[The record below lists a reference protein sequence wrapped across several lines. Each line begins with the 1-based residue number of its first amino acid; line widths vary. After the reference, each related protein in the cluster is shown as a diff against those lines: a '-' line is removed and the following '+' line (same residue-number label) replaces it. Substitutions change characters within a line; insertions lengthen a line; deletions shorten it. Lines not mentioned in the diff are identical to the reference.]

1 MAKRILAVVT
11 ALVLSLS
18 MLTVF
23 ASAAGGTSWEYEFEI
38 DASAKTPTIIVT
50 WDDWTDATSYKV
62 DLYRDNGKTPYSTRT
77 VTVSRTSKNEAVFSN
92 LPAGVYDVEITI
104 SQKDYRPYTVRSR
117 DASSGGT
124 ITILGQVTSKYVDVN
139 QVSDSVARVSWEQYV
154 DSSGNVAAKDY
165 MVEYTYY
172 DKTVEKNLEG
182 YIEKAGTTGK
192 KDTFTQDIEVAWSN
206 LKSVTVSYHDA
217 KGNKKTLGSVN
228 ISTGTSSSG
237 SSSSYDDGAWFNG
250 TTLYWTPVDDAIYY
264 YVVLG
269 GTTRVTNAIYPYN
282 YTTLYTNLASV
293 INQYSNYSSL
303 TFDVYAVYSNYG
315 NDAKAIARAVYYRN
329 GTSNGTVYGYVSG
342 GALNLEW
349 SGNNYYG
356 YQISY
361 RNNSGFSDVF
371 NVNANYA
378 SIAIVSGATY
388 TVTVYALNAN
398 GRASSI
404 VGTVYVDAYGRVTYG
419 NTSSSSNKVT
429 GTTEYGSNCVLVVG
443 TSQTQITWYG
453 SAYGTYEIIYQLD
466 GSTSGS
472 RAYAYNDNSAI
483 IPVGSG
489 RSFTVLVLQNG
500 QVVASASHTAKAS
513 SSTNVSS
520 SNQNLVLT
528 EKNASTTTVTWE
540 KVDNASVYR
549 VQYFRLDSNV
559 DGEILRTSSY
569 NSADIPLGK
578 NISYQV
584 VVYAVLSSGRETRI
598 GTATHKAGD
607 AYTSTSK
614 PNSTTTTTKPTMSEY
629 VTGLK
634 ATSGN
639 KKVTLKWN
647 EAANSPTYEVYWK
660 RANASEWKKAGST
673 TKRTVNISGLS
684 NGTSYDFKIRANG
697 KDSGIV
703 TISPSSSDSVT
714 KTAPDPDGATAV
726 TSKPEITSISGGS
739 GSITVSWNPVKDATT
754 YQVWISI
761 GETDGKTTYAIS
773 THSTY
778 FANAKTSINGT
789 TATITGLPAGT
800 YKVRIKASSNGTT
813 FSSLNDCAYKSVT
826 VK

>member
-23 ASAAGGTSWEYEFEI
+23 ASAETSWGNPTLKSDTNKANTLIVTWTQHEDATGYTVELWRKGDNKAYKTASNLSKKTDEYEFKNLPAGTYQADVTAYFK
-38 DASAKTPTIIVT
+38 DAKPQTQSSGSITVYGLVETTKVKVEEKSDGIYVT
-50 WDDWTDATSYKV
+50 WEPVLNSKKEEIAEDYRVDFTYVDEDNKV
-62 DLYRDNGKTPYSTRT
+62 LDGVPAKITKVGQEEYTAKIEKIDFKDLRT
-77 VTVSRTSKNEAVFSN
+77 VTVAYHNSK
-92 LPAGVYDVEITI
+92 GVLNTI
-104 SQKDYRPYTVRSR
+104 
-117 DASSGGT
+117 
-124 ITILGQVTSKYVDVN
+124 
-139 QVSDSVARVSWEQYV
+139 
-154 DSSGNVAAKDY
+154 
-165 MVEYTYY
+165 
-172 DKTVEKNLEG
+172 
-182 YIEKAGTTGK
+182 
-192 KDTFTQDIEVAWSN
+192 
-206 LKSVTVSYHDA
+206 
-217 KGNKKTLGSVN
+217 GSVN
-228 ISTGTSSSG
+228 VSTGTSSSG
-237 SSSSYDDGAWFNG
+237 SLSGSDDGAWFNG

-264 YVVLG
+264 YVVVG

-282 YTTLYTNLASV
+282 YTTLSANLSSV

-315 NDAKAIARAVYYRN
+315 NNAEAIARAVYYRN
-329 GTSNGTVYGYVSG
+329 GTNNGTVYGYVSG

-361 RNNSGFSDVF
+361 RTSSGISDVF
-371 NVNANYA
+371 NVNLNYA
-378 SIAIVSGATY
+378 SVPIVSGATY

-429 GTTEYGSNCVLVVG
+429 GTTEYGNNCMLVVG

-453 SAYGTYEIIYQLD
+453 SAYGTYEIIYQLED
-466 GSTSGS
+466 STSGSVIPARSASIFTYQLEDSTSGS

-559 DGEILRTSSY
+559 DGLLPTTARISRSARTS
-569 NSADIPLGK
+569 A
-578 NISYQV
+578 
-584 VVYAVLSSGRETRI
+584 
-598 GTATHKAGD
+598 
-607 AYTSTSK
+607 
-614 PNSTTTTTKPTMSEY
+614 
-629 VTGLK
+629 
-634 ATSGN
+634 
-639 KKVTLKWN
+639 
-647 EAANSPTYEVYWK
+647 
-660 RANASEWKKAGST
+660 
-673 TKRTVNISGLS
+673 
-684 NGTSYDFKIRANG
+684 IR
-697 KDSGIV
+697 
-703 TISPSSSDSVT
+703 
-714 KTAPDPDGATAV
+714 
-726 TSKPEITSISGGS
+726 
-739 GSITVSWNPVKDATT
+739 
-754 YQVWISI
+754 
-761 GETDGKTTYAIS
+761 
-773 THSTY
+773 
-778 FANAKTSINGT
+778 
-789 TATITGLPAGT
+789 
-800 YKVRIKASSNGTT
+800 
-813 FSSLNDCAYKSVT
+813 
-826 VK
+826 

>member
-23 ASAAGGTSWEYEFEI
+23 ASAETSWGNPTLKSDTNKANTLIVTWTQHEDATGYTVELWRKGDNKAYKTASNLSKKTDEYEFKNLPAGTYQADVTAYFK
-38 DASAKTPTIIVT
+38 DAKPQTQSSGSITVYGLVETTKVKVEEKSDGIYVT
-50 WDDWTDATSYKV
+50 WEPVLNSKKEEIAEDYRVDFTYVDEDNKV
-62 DLYRDNGKTPYSTRT
+62 LDGVPAKITKVGQEEYTAKIEKIDFKDLRT
-77 VTVSRTSKNEAVFSN
+77 VTVAYHNSK
-92 LPAGVYDVEITI
+92 GVLNTI
-104 SQKDYRPYTVRSR
+104 
-117 DASSGGT
+117 
-124 ITILGQVTSKYVDVN
+124 
-139 QVSDSVARVSWEQYV
+139 
-154 DSSGNVAAKDY
+154 
-165 MVEYTYY
+165 
-172 DKTVEKNLEG
+172 
-182 YIEKAGTTGK
+182 
-192 KDTFTQDIEVAWSN
+192 
-206 LKSVTVSYHDA
+206 
-217 KGNKKTLGSVN
+217 GSVN
-228 ISTGTSSSG
+228 VSTGTSSSG

-282 YTTLYTNLASV
+282 YTTLSANLSSV

-315 NDAKAIARAVYYRN
+315 NNAEAIARAVYYRN

-361 RNNSGFSDVF
+361 RTSSGISDVF
-371 NVNANYA
+371 NVTLNYA
-378 SIAIVSGATY
+378 SVPIVSGATY

-404 VGTVYVDAYGRVTYG
+404 VGTVNVDAYGRVTYG
-419 NTSSSSNKVT
+419 SSSSSSNKVT
-429 GTTEYGSNCVLVVG
+429 GTTEYGNNCMLVVG

-453 SAYGTYEIIYQLD
+453 SAYGTYEIIYQLED
-466 GSTSGS
+466 STSGS

>member
-23 ASAAGGTSWEYEFEI
+23 ASAETSWGNPTLKSDTNKANTLIVTWTQHEDATGYTVELWRKGDNKAYKTASNLSKKTDEYEFKNLPAGTYQADVTAYFK
-38 DASAKTPTIIVT
+38 DAKPQTQSSGSITVYGLVETTKVKVEEKSDGIYVT
-50 WDDWTDATSYKV
+50 WEPVLNSKKEEIAEDYRVDFTYVDEDNKV
-62 DLYRDNGKTPYSTRT
+62 LDGVPAKITKVGQEEYTAKIEKIDFKDLRT
-77 VTVSRTSKNEAVFSN
+77 VTVAYHNSK
-92 LPAGVYDVEITI
+92 GVLNTI
-104 SQKDYRPYTVRSR
+104 
-117 DASSGGT
+117 
-124 ITILGQVTSKYVDVN
+124 
-139 QVSDSVARVSWEQYV
+139 
-154 DSSGNVAAKDY
+154 
-165 MVEYTYY
+165 
-172 DKTVEKNLEG
+172 
-182 YIEKAGTTGK
+182 
-192 KDTFTQDIEVAWSN
+192 
-206 LKSVTVSYHDA
+206 
-217 KGNKKTLGSVN
+217 GSVN
-228 ISTGTSSSG
+228 VSTGTSSSG

-250 TTLYWTPVDDAIYY
+250 TTLYWTPVDGAIYY

-269 GTTRVTNAIYPYN
+269 GTTRVTNAITPSN

-315 NDAKAIARAVYYRN
+315 NNAEAIARAVYYRN

-371 NVNANYA
+371 NVNLNYA
-378 SIAIVSGATY
+378 SVPIVSGATY

-429 GTTEYGSNCVLVVG
+429 GTTEYGSNCMLVVG

-453 SAYGTYEIIYQLD
+453 SAYGTYEIIYQLED
-466 GSTSGS
+466 STSGS

-639 KKVTLKWN
+639 KKVTLNWN

>member
-23 ASAAGGTSWEYEFEI
+23 ASAADQSWAGPTLTQDEDTPSTLYLSWHEY
-38 DASAKTPTIIVT
+38 V
-50 WDDWTDATSYKV
+50 DATSYKV
-62 DLYRDNGKTPYSTRT
+62 ALYKDGTLVGAEKTVSSSASNKNDDFSVTYTKLAAGKYEATVQPVVKGQVTLPVKTKTAVTIYGYVKTTNVTVEEVAAGHIEVTWKAQTNTKKEEIAEDYRVDYTYVDADKKTLDGTPAKLTATGEDEYTAHIYLPKDVNFADVRT
-77 VTVSRTSKNEAVFSN
+77 VTVAYHNSK
-92 LPAGVYDVEITI
+92 GVLNNI
-104 SQKDYRPYTVRSR
+104 
-117 DASSGGT
+117 
-124 ITILGQVTSKYVDVN
+124 
-139 QVSDSVARVSWEQYV
+139 
-154 DSSGNVAAKDY
+154 
-165 MVEYTYY
+165 
-172 DKTVEKNLEG
+172 
-182 YIEKAGTTGK
+182 
-192 KDTFTQDIEVAWSN
+192 
-206 LKSVTVSYHDA
+206 
-217 KGNKKTLGSVN
+217 GSVN
-228 ISTGTSSSG
+228 VSTGTSSSG

-342 GALNLEW
+342 GTLNLEW

-371 NVNANYA
+371 NVNLNYA
-378 SIAIVSGATY
+378 SVPIVSGATY
-388 TVTVYALNAN
+388 TVTVYALNVN

-429 GTTEYGSNCVLVVG
+429 GTTEYGSNCMLVVG

-453 SAYGTYEIIYQLD
+453 SAYGTYEIIYQLED
-466 GSTSGS
+466 STSGS

-528 EKNASTTTVTWE
+528 EKNSSTTTVTWE

-607 AYTSTSK
+607 AYTSTSA
-614 PNSTTTTTKPTMSEY
+614 PGNNNTTTTKPTMSEY

-714 KTAPDPDGATAV
+714 RTAPDPDGATAV

-800 YKVRIKASSNGTT
+800 YKVRIKASSDGTK

>member
-23 ASAAGGTSWEYEFEI
+23 ASAETSWGNPTLKSDTNKANTLIVTWTQHEDATGYTVELWRKGDNKAYKTASNLSKKTDEYEFKNLPAGTYQADVTAYFK
-38 DASAKTPTIIVT
+38 DAKPQTQSSGSITVYGLVETTKVKVEEKSDGIYVT
-50 WDDWTDATSYKV
+50 WEPVLNSKKEEIAEDYRVDFTYVDEDNKV
-62 DLYRDNGKTPYSTRT
+62 LDGVPAKITKVGQEEYTAKIEKIDFKDLRT
-77 VTVSRTSKNEAVFSN
+77 VTVSYHNSK
-92 LPAGVYDVEITI
+92 GVLNNI
-104 SQKDYRPYTVRSR
+104 
-117 DASSGGT
+117 
-124 ITILGQVTSKYVDVN
+124 
-139 QVSDSVARVSWEQYV
+139 
-154 DSSGNVAAKDY
+154 
-165 MVEYTYY
+165 
-172 DKTVEKNLEG
+172 
-182 YIEKAGTTGK
+182 
-192 KDTFTQDIEVAWSN
+192 
-206 LKSVTVSYHDA
+206 
-217 KGNKKTLGSVN
+217 GSVN
-228 ISTGTSSSG
+228 VSTGTSSSG

-282 YTTLYTNLASV
+282 YTTLSTNLASV

-315 NDAKAIARAVYYRN
+315 NNAEAIARAVYYRN

-342 GALNLEW
+342 GTLNLEW

-361 RNNSGFSDVF
+361 RTSSGISDVF
-371 NVNANYA
+371 NVTLNYA
-378 SIAIVSGATY
+378 SVPIVSGATY

-429 GTTEYGSNCVLVVG
+429 GTTEYGNNCMLVVG

-453 SAYGTYEIIYQLD
+453 SAYGTYEIIYQLED
-466 GSTSGS
+466 STSGS

-773 THSTY
+773 THTTY

>member
-23 ASAAGGTSWEYEFEI
+23 ASAETSWGNPTLKSDTNKANTLIVTWTQHEDATGYTVELWRKGDNKAYKTASNLSKKTDEYEFKNLPAGTYQADVTAYFK
-38 DASAKTPTIIVT
+38 DAKPQTQSSGSITVYGLVETTKVKVEEKSDGIYVT
-50 WDDWTDATSYKV
+50 WEPVLNSKKEEIAEDYRVDFTYVDEDNKV
-62 DLYRDNGKTPYSTRT
+62 LDGVPAKITKVGQEEYTAKIEKIDFKDLRT
-77 VTVSRTSKNEAVFSN
+77 VTVAYHNSK
-92 LPAGVYDVEITI
+92 GVLNTI
-104 SQKDYRPYTVRSR
+104 
-117 DASSGGT
+117 
-124 ITILGQVTSKYVDVN
+124 
-139 QVSDSVARVSWEQYV
+139 
-154 DSSGNVAAKDY
+154 
-165 MVEYTYY
+165 
-172 DKTVEKNLEG
+172 
-182 YIEKAGTTGK
+182 
-192 KDTFTQDIEVAWSN
+192 
-206 LKSVTVSYHDA
+206 
-217 KGNKKTLGSVN
+217 GSVN
-228 ISTGTSSSG
+228 VSTGTSSSG
-237 SSSSYDDGAWFNG
+237 SLSGSDDGAWFNG

-264 YVVLG
+264 YVVVG

-282 YTTLYTNLASV
+282 YTTLSANLSSV

-315 NDAKAIARAVYYRN
+315 NNAEAIARAVYYRN

-361 RNNSGFSDVF
+361 RTSSGISDVF
-371 NVNANYA
+371 NVTLNYA
-378 SIAIVSGATY
+378 SVPIVSGATY

-429 GTTEYGSNCVLVVG
+429 GTTEYGNNCMLVVG

-453 SAYGTYEIIYQLD
+453 SAYGTYEIIYQLED
-466 GSTSGS
+466 STSGS

-569 NSADIPLGK
+569 NSADIPLGR

-639 KKVTLKWN
+639 KKVTLSWN

-714 KTAPDPDGATAV
+714 KTAPDPDGETAV